1 MRQLEGLRILVV
13 EDEALIAIDIEAQ
26 LRQLGCI
33 VVGPE
38 GRLDRA
44 LELARSAPLDGA
56 LLDVNIIG
64 GVVFPVAE
72 LLLARRLPIILS
84 TGFGPERLPAAFGG
98 VSYLRK
104 PFDAR
109 QLTRVALATFP
120 RQEIAA
126 GAGS

>member
-1 MRQLEGLRILVV
+1 MRQLEGMRILVV

-26 LRQLGCI
+26 LRLLGCT

-38 GRLDRA
+38 GCLDRA
-44 LELARSAPLDGA
+44 LELARSVPLDGA

-72 LLLARRLPIILS
+72 LLLARRLAIILS
-84 TGFGPERLPAAFGG
+84 TGYGSERLPAAFRGA
-98 VSYLRK
+98 SYLRK

-109 QLTRVALATFP
+109 QLTRVALRTFMG
-120 RQEIAA
+120 QGIAA